1 MLLSFVVGFA
11 AFTAPMGRMVQ
22 PSQGVVTSRARTPVA
37 IGGFKM
43 PELPNPFGGGDDFQL
58 YPSDV
63 EFNDVDGDNV
73 VLRKTVGGKID
84 FYVNKKIKLEGA
96 RMMANGNMLAH
107 PQLLS
112 NRLVALHFNW
122 IVGSDE
128 KRKCMKKNRF
138 WLLQEN
144 ARRRICTKGRIT
156 FSKETD
162 ADADRTGRITC

>member
-1 MLLSFVVGFA
+1 MLLSLVVGFA

-43 PELPNPFGGGDDFQL
+43 PEIPNPFGGDGDFQL

-63 EFNDVDGDNV
+63 DFTDVDGDYV

-96 RMMANGNMLAH
+96 RMAANGNMLEITGSVKQGFSFLGPLGFALEDIVTEGVT
-107 PQLLS
+107 PTSPDDLAKAMA
-112 NRLVALHFNW
+112 LV
-122 IVGSDE
+122 E
-128 KRKCMKKNRF
+128 
-138 WLLQEN
+138 
-144 ARRRICTKGRIT
+144 
-156 FSKETD
+156 
-162 ADADRTGRITC
+162 